1 MLLIPPY
8 KTLKSHQ
15 LLRLNTMKKAVI
27 ISTIVL
33 ALLSATVAW
42 YIYLDKSTFERPQT
56 PTKPYPYYSEEVRF
70 RNDSA
75 NVTLAGTLT
84 LPSKEGSY
92 PVVILISGSGPQ
104 NRDEEIL
111 QHKPFLVL
119 ADHLTRNGIGV
130 LRYDDRGT
138 GESTGDFKIFTSLD
152 FSKDAESAVNFLKTR
167 RDIDTTKIGLAG
179 HSEGGLI
186 APMVAARSRDIA
198 FVVLMAGPGMELK
211 KALLLQ
217 DGLIA
222 KAYGMSDAN
231 VKKLV
236 GINEKAYDLV
246 IQSTDL
252 EKLKTDMTRFVND
265 HISEIPDKLITEQM
279 TREQFAAARI
289 EGLSSPWTQF
299 MLKYDPGKTLEKV
312 KCPVLAINGEKDM
325 QVVPDENLAAIS
337 LALKKGGNSNVT
349 IKKIPDLNHLF
360 QECATGSPKEY
371 QEIEQTFSP
380 VALNEISRWILGLR
394 S

>member
-1 MLLIPPY
+1 
-8 KTLKSHQ
+8 
-15 LLRLNTMKKAVI
+15 MKKAVI
-27 ISTIVL
+27 VSAIVL
-33 ALLSATVAW
+33 TLLSATVAW
-42 YIYLDKSTFERPQT
+42 YIYLDKSTLKRPQT
-56 PTKPYPYYSEEVRF
+56 PAKPYPYYSEEVRF

-92 PVVILISGSGPQ
+92 QVVILISGSGPQ

-138 GESTGDFKIFTSLD
+138 GESTGDFKTSTSLD
-152 FSKDAESAVNFLKTR
+152 FSKDAESAVQFLKTR
-167 RDIDTTKIGLAG
+167 QDIDTTKIGLAG

-299 MLKYDPGKTLEKV
+299 MLKYDPEKTMEKV

>member
-1 MLLIPPY
+1 
-8 KTLKSHQ
+8 
-15 LLRLNTMKKAVI
+15 MKKAVI
-27 ISTIVL
+27 VSAIVL
-33 ALLSATVAW
+33 TLLSATVAW

-138 GESTGDFKIFTSLD
+138 GESTGDFKTSTSLD
-152 FSKDAESAVNFLKTR
+152 FSKDAESAVQFLKTR
-167 RDIDTTKIGLAG
+167 QDIDTTKIGLAG

-252 EKLKTDMTRFVND
+252 QKLKTDMTRFVND

-380 VALNEISRWILGLR
+380 VALNEISRWILGLK

>member
-1 MLLIPPY
+1 
-8 KTLKSHQ
+8 
-15 LLRLNTMKKAVI
+15 MKKAVI
-27 ISTIVL
+27 VSAIVL
-33 ALLSATVAW
+33 TLLSATVAW
-42 YIYLDKSTFERPQT
+42 YIYLDKSTLKRPQT
-56 PTKPYPYYSEEVRF
+56 PAKPYPYYSEEVRF

-138 GESTGDFKIFTSLD
+138 GESTGDFKTSTSLD
-152 FSKDAESAVNFLKTR
+152 FSKDAESAVQFLKTR
-167 RDIDTTKIGLAG
+167 QDIDTTKIGLAG

-252 EKLKTDMTRFVND
+252 QKLKTDMTRFVND

-380 VALNEISRWILGLR
+380 VALNEISRWILGLK

>member
-1 MLLIPPY
+1 
-8 KTLKSHQ
+8 
-15 LLRLNTMKKAVI
+15 MKKAVI
-27 ISTIVL
+27 VSAIVL
-33 ALLSATVAW
+33 TLLSATVAW
-42 YIYLDKSTFERPQT
+42 YIYLDKSTLKRPQT
-56 PTKPYPYYSEEVRF
+56 PAKPYPYYSEEVRF

-138 GESTGDFKIFTSLD
+138 GESTGDFKISTSLD
-152 FSKDAESAVNFLKTR
+152 FSKDAESAVQFLKTR
-167 RDIDTTKIGLAG
+167 QDIDTTKIGLAG

-252 EKLKTDMTRFVND
+252 QKLKTDMTRFVND

>member
-8 KTLKSHQ
+8 KTLKSDQ

-27 ISTIVL
+27 VSAIVL
-33 ALLSATVAW
+33 TLLSATVAW
-42 YIYLDKSTFERPQT
+42 YIYLDKSTLKRPQT
-56 PTKPYPYYSEEVRF
+56 PAKPYPYYSEEVRF

-138 GESTGDFKIFTSLD
+138 GESTGDFKTSTSLD

-380 VALNEISRWILGLR
+380 VALNEISRWILGLK

>member
-1 MLLIPPY
+1 
-8 KTLKSHQ
+8 
-15 LLRLNTMKKAVI
+15 MKKAVI
-27 ISTIVL
+27 VSAIVL
-33 ALLSATVAW
+33 TLLSATVAW
-42 YIYLDKSTFERPQT
+42 YIYLDKSTLKRPQT
-56 PTKPYPYYSEEVRF
+56 PAKPYPYYSEEVRF

-138 GESTGDFKIFTSLD
+138 GESTGDFKTSTSLD

-252 EKLKTDMTRFVND
+252 QKLKTDMTRFVND

-380 VALNEISRWILGLR
+380 VALNEISRWILGLK